1 MLGAFRLACRN
12 VWLLS
17 KRKTFLFVLLLSG
30 CLFANFYSVYLLSST
45 IGDIRESSLK
55 LETEKVIRIDCSTD
69 QSMVDR
75 EAVMQKLE
83 EAGYSFNSS
92 FVYRIPDE
100 DVSSEARH
108 AIDNLFLI
116 QVDSIDEKI
125 TGYFIKN
132 GRYLS
137 QEDINDSLEV
147 CCVSSQFFDF
157 GEALDT
163 VGSQMVLN
171 GKTVAVAGILS
182 DANYEFYE
190 LEGSFA
196 CITVPYSIVDASIYP
211 LYSVELTT
219 GEEITESDK
228 EEIQNI
234 IDDFAPNAEINWP
247 KRVQQTSLW
256 SKSVQL
262 VLTNVSIITVALTN
276 VLAVLVA
283 WIEMNRVNLYMTYV
297 CGASKGVLHAFVALQ
312 ALLIDL
318 MSLPFV
324 LVIYRLT
331 AKLRVWGQ
339 IPYEPSTV
347 EKVLIFAGVAVIF
360 MAITL
365 IRSHSVIQNIE
376 EQKGRL

>member
-17 KRKTFLFVLLLSG
+17 KRKTFLFVLLLIG
-30 CLFANFYSVYLLSST
+30 CICANFYSVYLLSST
-45 IGDIRESSLK
+45 IGDLRESSLN
-55 LETEKVIRIDCSTD
+55 LTTERVVQIDCSTD
-69 QSMVDR
+69 QSTVDR
-75 EAVMQKLE
+75 EAFMQKLE
-83 EAGYSFNSS
+83 EAGYSFSSS
-92 FVYRIPDE
+92 FVYRLADE
-100 DVSSEARH
+100 DVSSEGRH

-116 QVDSIDEKI
+116 QVDSIDEEI

-137 QEDINDSLEV
+137 GEDIENSADV

-157 GEALDT
+157 GETLDA
-163 VGSQMVLN
+163 VGNQLVLN
-171 GKTVAVAGILS
+171 GKTMTVVGILS
-182 DANYEFYE
+182 DANYSYDD

-196 CITVPYSIVDASIYP
+196 CITVPYFAVDADAYP
-211 LYSVELTT
+211 LYTIELTT

-228 EEIQNI
+228 EVIQNI
-234 IDDFAPNAEINWP
+234 VEDFVPNAAFTWP
-247 KRVQQTSLW
+247 KRVQETSLW

-297 CGASKGVLHAFVALQ
+297 CGASKGVLHVFVALQ

-324 LVIYRLT
+324 MVIYRLT
-331 AKLRVWGQ
+331 ATLRVWGQ
-339 IPYEPSTV
+339 IPYEPSAA
-347 EKVLIFAGVAVIF
+347 EKTLIFAGVAVIF

-365 IRSHSVIQNIE
+365 IRSHSIIQNIE
-376 EQKGRL
+376 AQKGRL